1 MYKVFAVIASAGLAA
16 AAPAQ
21 TSPAPTGAGGIACVL
36 GGVLPQVGSV
46 GAGNAAGLLG
56 YCLKNNLLAATGA
69 TGAAGAAG
77 AAGTSDGLLGG
88 LLGGAAA
95 APIPTPGANPSPAAS
110 ANGART
116 ILERLLRRPGVQ
128 QSPGYKAGVAGEVQ
142 TGNGRTLG
150 LAGVRGQL
158 RTQMCKLV
166 LNRAKSFL

>member
-1 MYKVFAVIASAGLAA
+1 MFKLFAFIAAAGLAA

-21 TSPAPTGAGGIACVL
+21 TTPGAGELAGVL
-36 GGVLPQVGSV
+36 GGALPRVGSI

-56 YCLKNNLLAATGA
+56 YCLKNNLLGT
-69 TGAAGAAG
+69 TGAAGNG
-77 AAGTSDGLLGG
+77 GG

-95 APIPTPGANPSPAAS
+95 VPSATPTPAAPAT
-110 ANGART
+110 GARA
-116 ILERLLRRPGVQ
+116 ILERLLSRPGVQ
-128 QSPGYKAGVAGEVQ
+128 QSPGYKAGDGGQVQ

-150 LAGVRGQL
+150 LDGMQGQL

>member
-1 MYKVFAVIASAGLAA
+1 MSKVFAIIAAAGLAT

-21 TSPAPTGAGGIACVL
+21 TPPAPTGAGGLTGAFRGI
-36 GGVLPQVGSV
+36 LPQVGSV

-56 YCLKNNLLAATGA
+56 YCLKNNLLGA
-69 TGAAGAAG
+69 TGASGAASSG
-77 AAGTSDGLLGG
+77 DGLFGG

-95 APIPTPGANPSPAAS
+95 APVPTPSATPAPAAS
-110 ANGART
+110 ANSARA
-116 ILERLLRRPGVQ
+116 ILERLLSRPGVQ
-128 QSPGYKAGVAGEVQ
+128 QSPGYKTGAAGQVQ

-150 LAGVRGQL
+150 LDGVRGQL

>member
-1 MYKVFAVIASAGLAA
+1 MYKVFAIIASAGLAA

-21 TSPAPTGAGGIACVL
+21 TSPAPTGAGGIAGVL

-69 TGAAGAAG
+69 TG

-142 TGNGRTLG
+142 TGNGRKLG
-150 LAGVRGQL
+150 LTGVRGQL